1 MGCPYAAIFG
11 KPGTGPHAWRIG
23 FGNGVAV
30 VDTLLT
36 ILVAILTSYLWDI
49 SLFNSI
55 VAWFLIG
62 EILHLL
68 FGVQT
73 AVLTFFGLVAC

>member
-11 KPGTGPHAWRIG
+11 KPGTGAHAWRFGPNNG
-23 FGNGVAV
+23 FAV

-36 ILVAILTSYLWDI
+36 ILAAMITSYFGGFPL
-49 SLFNSI
+49 LNSI

-62 EILHLL
+62 EALHLL

-73 AVLTFFGLVAC
+73 AVLTFFGIVAC